1 MKGREGNH
9 NVLDVLVLL
18 AEMYTSEV
26 WWKRWTGLRLVG
38 DCRFAVRVGGLYEHY
53 RLNKVNIRERG

>member
-1 MKGREGNH
+1 MKGREGKH

-53 RLNKVNIRERG
+53 RLE